1 MDRGLKKGCRTLID
15 IVLVAVSL
23 LSPWLG
29 SCRKEILVS
38 NRAAFLVFVLCGAPN
53 KRF

>member
-29 SCRKEILVS
+29 SCRKEIVVS
-38 NRAAFLVFVLCGAPN
+38 NPRPLAHLYEHSPG
-53 KRF
+53 